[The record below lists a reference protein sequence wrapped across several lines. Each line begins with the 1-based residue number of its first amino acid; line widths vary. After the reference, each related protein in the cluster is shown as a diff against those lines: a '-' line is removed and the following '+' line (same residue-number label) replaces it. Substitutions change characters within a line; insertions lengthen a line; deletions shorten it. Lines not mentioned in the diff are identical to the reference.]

1 MDLSNT
7 VRTQKESFNE
17 TKILKIQEAKSARW
31 QNKLTALGIEF
42 VLLFLFWILLSGRYQ
57 LKYLLIGVGACAV
70 VTYLTNDLLYNP
82 RSRKT
87 NTSGAGFALSCALRL
102 IAYIP
107 WLVWAI
113 IKANIQVALIIM
125 KPQMPIDP
133 GFLKFKTQLTRKISL
148 VTLANSIT
156 LTPGT
161 ITVDLKDDTY
171 IIHAI
176 VRGAASDLESGLMQN
191 KAGAIF
197 RDCKDP
203 APTCSWVHS
212 SKELEK

>member
-1 MDLSNT
+1 MDLSETAKLGKENIKEMDI
-7 VRTQKESFNE
+7 TQLREVKR
-17 TKILKIQEAKSARW
+17 ARW
-31 QNKLTALGIEF
+31 QAKFTAIIIEY
-42 VLLFLFWILLSGRYQ
+42 VLLFLFWVLLSGRYQ
-57 LKYLLIGVGACAV
+57 LKYLLIGAGACAL
-70 VTYLTNDLLYNP
+70 VTYLTHDLLYRPNSSKKIP
-82 RSRKT
+82 L
-87 NTSGAGFALSCALRL
+87 GASFTLSCALRL

-113 IKANIQVALIIM
+113 IKANIQVAMIII

-133 GFLKFKTQLTRKISL
+133 GFLQFKTKLTRKIAL

-161 ITVDLKDDTY
+161 ITVDLQGDTY

-197 RDCKDP
+197 CDCKDSAP
-203 APTCSWVHS
+203 ACSWAHS